1 MSTPLE
7 DINSLKYVTVC
18 VDFPKIA
25 VPKANDYCS
34 KSKMNYKVI
43 IGLCGV
49 VHGYLW
55 HSAGIM
61 FQLVY
66 KFITE
71 KQFKYKMCYTYK
83 GCLNNTICD
92 ECKFTDKNSHHNNLC
107 LTLLQVKH
115 AKVMKI

>member
-49 VHGYLW
+49 VHGYL
-55 HSAGIM
+55 
-61 FQLVY
+61 
-66 KFITE
+66 
-71 KQFKYKMCYTYK
+71 
-83 GCLNNTICD
+83 
-92 ECKFTDKNSHHNNLC
+92 
-107 LTLLQVKH
+107 
-115 AKVMKI
+115 